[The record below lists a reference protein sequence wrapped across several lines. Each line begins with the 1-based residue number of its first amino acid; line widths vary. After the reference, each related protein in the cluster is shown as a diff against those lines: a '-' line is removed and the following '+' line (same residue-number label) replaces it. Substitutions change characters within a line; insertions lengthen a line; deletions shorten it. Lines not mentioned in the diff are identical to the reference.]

1 MQLPIQPTNKEDN
14 SENKPWQPTPFR
26 TTPYVKD
33 EQELEETGLSVTI
46 DDRTFNVLVKG
57 AAERVANGWQDV
69 VNGAADFVQ
78 NSLKKTFNPNK
89 KPLELE
95 DLDLFKFLPTKN
107 EPSSSYGS
115 PDPTPVYAP
124 TPTIPPAVTSTI
136 TSSYGAP
143 QAPVS
148 SYGSPQAPVS
158 SYGSPQV
165 PISSYGAPKAP
176 TVSNYGVAPKRDS
189 TTNSYG
195 TNFQGKYYY
204 SRISIRMGRT
214 YLFIHLI

>member
-124 TPTIPPAVTSTI
+124 TPTIPPAVTST
-136 TSSYGAP
+136 SSYGAP

-148 SYGSPQAPVS
+148 SYGAPQAPVS

-204 SRISIRMGRT
+204 SRISVWFVFNVMVS
-214 YLFIHLI
+214 L